1 MSITSTTNERT
12 RTALGREIR
21 SVDEIHAIELGLL
34 RKIRDFCEK
43 EHLRCYLS
51 GGTMLGAIRHRGFI
65 PWDDDADV
73 MMPRPDYERFRRTF
87 TAPDAS
93 VHSYGLDADCY
104 LPFAKVSDDRTILF
118 EDRDPDGVY
127 AVSVD
132 VFPVDGVPDQGA
144 ELDRLMREKNR
155 CLAFL
160 SLHRAP
166 PLLRRRPWRKQLAV
180 WLSAPL
186 RLVPRAIRDALAR
199 RALHRLDRIATSIS
213 FDEASFAGTVVWGY
227 GRGEVIP
234 QSGFAS
240 ATPVSFEGETFSAM
254 AGWKDYLSGLY
265 ADYMSLPPPEKRVTH
280 HSYRIYWK
288 EGQPK

>member
-1 MSITSTTNERT
+1 MAKRNQTDD
-12 RTALGREIR
+12 ALGREIR
-21 SVDEIHAIELGLL
+21 SVDEIHLIELGLL

-43 EHLRCYLS
+43 ERLRCYLS
-51 GGTMLGAIRHRGFI
+51 GGTMLGAVRHHGFI

-87 TAPDAS
+87 SAPGAS
-93 VHSYGLDADCY
+93 VHSHGLDPGCY

-118 EDRDPDGVY
+118 EDRDPEGVY

-144 ELDRLMREKNR
+144 GLDLLMREKNR

-180 WLSAPL
+180 WLAVPL
-186 RLVPRAIRDALAR
+186 RLIPRAVRDALAQC
-199 RALHRLDRIATSIS
+199 ALRRLDRIATSVP
-213 FDEASFAGTVVWGY
+213 FVGAPFAGTVVWGY

-240 ATPVSFEGETFSAM
+240 ATPVSFEGESFFAM

-265 ADYMSLPPPEKRVTH
+265 GDYMSPPPPEKRVTH

>member
-1 MSITSTTNERT
+1 MTSPMAKRNRT
-12 RTALGREIR
+12 DDALGREIR

-43 EHLRCYLS
+43 ENLRCYLS
-51 GGTMLGAIRHRGFI
+51 GGTMLGAVRHRGFI

-87 TAPDAS
+87 SAPDAS
-93 VHSYGLDADCY
+93 VHSHGLDAGCY

-118 EDRDPDGVY
+118 EDRDPEGVF

-132 VFPVDGVPDQGA
+132 VFPVDGVPDRGTG
-144 ELDRLMREKNR
+144 LDRLMREKNR

-160 SLHRAP
+160 SFHRAP

-180 WLSAPL
+180 WLAAPL
-186 RLVPRAIRDALAR
+186 RLVPRAVRDALAR
-199 RALHRLDRIATSIS
+199 RALRRLDRVATSVP
-213 FDEASFAGTVVWGY
+213 FEGAPFAGTVVWGY

-234 QSGFAS
+234 QPGFAS
-240 ATPVSFEGETFSAM
+240 ATPVSFEGETFPAM

-265 ADYMSLPPPEKRVTH
+265 GDYMSLPPPEKRVTH